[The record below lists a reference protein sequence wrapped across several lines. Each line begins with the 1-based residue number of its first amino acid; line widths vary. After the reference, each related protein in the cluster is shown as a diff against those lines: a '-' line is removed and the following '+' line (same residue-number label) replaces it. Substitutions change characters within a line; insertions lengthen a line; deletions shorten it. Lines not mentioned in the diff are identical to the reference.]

1 MNQKPPIQTPEQKV
15 KFLQI
20 LWMAM
25 LASSVVYLLIGWMQ
39 ASSLPET
46 GRSVLANLVWLFG
59 AFFVGLGYVLPK
71 MLFKNSQTH
80 MGEYTQALI
89 IRYAMFESLAVLS
102 LVNFISQGVSFLEMA
117 AGIVV
122 AFTLILIN
130 KPKLIRA

>member
-1 MNQKPPIQTPEQKV
+1 MNQQPPIQTPEQKV

-39 ASSLPET
+39 ASSLPVAE
-46 GRSVLANLVWLFG
+46 RSRLANLVWLFG
-59 AFFVGLGYVLPK
+59 AFFVGMGYVLPK
-71 MLFKNSQTH
+71 MLFKDAATNMTQ
-80 MGEYTQALI
+80 YTQALI
-89 IRYAMFESLAVLS
+89 VRYAMLESLAVLS

-117 AGIVV
+117 IGIAV

-130 KPKLIRA
+130 KPKLLRA